1 MSELKVNKISP
12 ATGTAFQLGD
22 SGDTF
27 TIPSGATI
35 VNSGTAT
42 NFGSAAK
49 CGQVVQA
56 HKSDVSSFTSQNAIY
71 NIPGLAVTITP
82 AAASSK
88 ILILGTLNSN
98 CTTVDGV
105 MQVTRNVAGGG
116 ATSIGASTVGVGQP
130 GISGLGGHRNGY
142 ELMSAGTT
150 YIDTPTYTL
159 GQSIVYQMGIL
170 RAGTTIFYINRTSS
184 NTGSAGEHTSSQI
197 VVIEILA

>member
-56 HKSDVSSFTSQNAIY
+56 HKSDVSSFTTSGQYI
-71 NIPGLAVTITP
+71 IPGLALTITP
-82 AAASSK
+82 ASASSK

-116 ATSIGASTVGVGQP
+116 ATSIGASTAGVGQA